1 MGRSLRFL
9 ALVGAVLMVVAACGS
24 TSSGPA
30 AKQVKVGLVTDVG
43 GLNDKS
49 FNHLAYVG
57 LQRAIADFNVKGDVT
72 ESKTGDDYVP
82 NLTNFASKNYDLVIG
97 VGFLMQEAVGKV
109 SGSFPNVH
117 FAIIDGAGTDASGK
131 DLQHANVVSLF
142 FKEQDAGAMVG
153 VIAGMLE
160 KNKKTPADTGV
171 ISAVGGVSIPP
182 VNHYIAG
189 YKWAAT
195 MEDPGIKVL
204 VGYSNDFTDPA
215 KCKSVAQSQIGAKSS
230 ILFQVAGGCGLGVLQ
245 AAGQAKVYSI
255 GVDAD
260 QKDADTSV
268 IASALKKVDQATYTA
283 IKNVV
288 NNQFK
293 SGALLTGSRRPSRR
307 APCSRRRTFPHSEGI
322 GGGRRGCSSPISSVG
337 NSRPLH
343 ARPCHAPRV
352 CCLRVR
358 GGRDR
363 GHGHRWQSDRRVPGP
378 AVRRPRPRMHPGR
391 EFRPP
396 DRQYDR
402 VRDPADHRRRRGC
415 PAVPRRAIQHRR

>member
-1 MGRSLRFL
+1 MGRSQLRYL
-9 ALVGAVLMVVAACGS
+9 ALVGAVMMVVAACGS

-30 AKQVKVGLVTDVG
+30 AKQVKVGLVTDIG

-57 LQRAIADFNVKGDVT
+57 LQKAIADFKVKGDVT

-97 VGFLMQEAVGKV
+97 VGFLMQEAIGKV

-131 DLQHANVVSLF
+131 DLQHSNVQSLF

-160 KNKKTPADTGV
+160 KSKKSPANTGV

-260 QKDADTSV
+260 QKDADASV

-288 NNQFK
+288 NNQFQG
-293 SGALLTGSRRPSRR
+293 GAL
-307 APCSRRRTFPHSEGI
+307 TFSIANDGAGYSLDNI
-322 GGGRRGCSSPISSVG
+322 Q
-337 NSRPLH
+337 L
-343 ARPCHAPRV
+343 
-352 CCLRVR
+352 
-358 GGRDR
+358 
-363 GHGHRWQSDRRVPGP
+363 
-378 AVRRPRPRMHPGR
+378 
-391 EFRPP
+391 PP
-396 DRQYDR
+396 DIQTELDR
-402 VRDPADHRRRRGC
+402 VQAAIKAGSMTPPADI
-415 PAVPRRAIQHRR
+415 PA

>member
-1 MGRSLRFL
+1 
-9 ALVGAVLMVVAACGS
+9 
-24 TSSGPA
+24 
-30 AKQVKVGLVTDVG
+30 
-43 GLNDKS
+43 
-49 FNHLAYVG
+49 
-57 LQRAIADFNVKGDVT
+57 
-72 ESKTGDDYVP
+72 
-82 NLTNFASKNYDLVIG
+82 
-97 VGFLMQEAVGKV
+97 
-109 SGSFPNVH
+109 
-117 FAIIDGAGTDASGK
+117 
-131 DLQHANVVSLF
+131 
-142 FKEQDAGAMVG
+142 MVG

-160 KNKKTPADTGV
+160 KSKKTPADTGV

-245 AAGQAKVYSI
+245 AASQAKVYSI

-293 SGALLTGSRRPSRR
+293 SGAL
-307 APCSRRRTFPHSEGI
+307 TFSIVNDGAGYSLDNI
-322 GGGRRGCSSPISSVG
+322 QLSSDIQAE
-337 NSRPLH
+337 L
-343 ARPCHAPRV
+343 
-352 CCLRVR
+352 
-358 GGRDR
+358 
-363 GHGHRWQSDRRVPGP
+363 
-378 AVRRPRPRMHPGR
+378 
-391 EFRPP
+391 
-396 DRQYDR
+396 DR
-402 VRDPADHRRRRGC
+402 VQAAIKAGTMTPPADI
-415 PAVPRRAIQHRR
+415 PA